1 MKTIARISGIAYLFI
16 FITGF
21 YANFAV
27 VESLIDL
34 SDASITFENISNH
47 PGQFFN
53 GIIGFVIMI
62 LFDALLV
69 WTLYKLLEDVN
80 RRLSLLASAFRLIN
94 VIFFGMALSK
104 LIMVYLLMN
113 GSALGDTSPERVLV
127 LVQSFDR
134 IWIIGLIF
142 FGVHLALLGFL
153 ILKSSTVP
161 NWIGYLLMVASAGYV
176 IDGFANLYLPAY
188 DDLKNI
194 FMLIVVVPGVVGEL
208 SFTIWLLFNRKYN
221 SKE

>member
-27 VESLIDL
+27 VESLIDI
-34 SDASITFENISNH
+34 SDASLTFENISKH

-80 RRLSLLASAFRLIN
+80 RRLSLLASGFRLIN
-94 VIFFGMALSK
+94 VLFFGMALSK
-104 LIMVYLLMN
+104 LITVYLLMN
-113 GSALGDTSPERVLV
+113 GSVLGDTSPERVLV

-153 ILKSSTVP
+153 IIKSSIVP
-161 NWIGYLLMVASAGYV
+161 NWLGYLLIIASAGYV
-176 IDGFANLYLPAY
+176 IDGVANLYYDAY
-188 DDLKNI
+188 EAFENI
-194 FMLIVVVPGVVGEL
+194 FMLIVVIPGVLGEFSL
-208 SFTIWLLFNRKYN
+208 TIWLLFNRKY
-221 SKE
+221 

>member
-34 SDASITFENISNH
+34 SDASITFENISKH

-69 WTLYKLLEDVN
+69 WALYKLLEDVN
-80 RRLSLLASAFRLIN
+80 RRLSLLASGFRLIN
-94 VIFFGMALSK
+94 VLFFGMALSK
-104 LIMVYLLMN
+104 LIMVYLLMK
-113 GSALGDTSPERVLV
+113 GSALGESSPDRVLV

-134 IWIIGLIF
+134 IWIMGLIF

-153 ILKSSTVP
+153 IIKSSIVP
-161 NWIGYLLMVASAGYV
+161 NWLGYLLIIASAGYV
-176 IDGFANLYLPAY
+176 IDGVANLYYDAY
-188 DDLKNI
+188 EAFENI
-194 FMLIVVVPGVVGEL
+194 FMLIVVIPGVLGEFSL
-208 SFTIWLLFNRKYN
+208 TIWLLFNRKY
-221 SKE
+221 